1 MFQSC
6 NKIVLSMFQ
15 SCNKIVLSVF
25 QSCNKIVLPVFQSFN
40 KIVLSMFQSCN
51 KIVLPV
57 FQSCNKIVLS
67 VFQSCNKIVLPV
79 FQSFNKIV
87 LSMFQ
92 SCNKIVL
99 SVFQSCN
106 KIVLPVFQ
114 SCNKIVLPVFQSFNK
129 IVLSMFQSCNKI
141 VLSVFQS
148 CNKIVLPVFQSC
160 NKIVLSVFQS
170 CNKIVLPVFQSCNK
184 IVFLSMFQSCNKI
197 VLPVFQSCNKIVPPM
212 FQTQDEQQRQQEFAA
227 SLISR
232 LHSDECGN
240 STWPTESVVNEEGAS
255 GDNAHDSSLDWTTEE
270 PPQKR
275 AKLEAAS
282 PVKQSCQASPQVKT
296 EAVIASDS
304 NGFNNVEV
312 VKEVDEQEGTIQ
324 EGAKQ
329 EGECIVIKQE
339 SVDNEVLE
347 ETIQSLHVDHKHL
360 DICNLSNGVGD
371 TSQPTKDDAETAD
384 IQHDNVGG
392 TGRGN
397 SYPYRR
403 CPLCDRLFETRSK
416 LLTHLA
422 SATCILSW
430 GEDKQ
435 IPEDLAREIKAMEEV
450 QGTACPRCG
459 KTFQYKRNAKTH
471 YALNLCGRKPV
482 KRNPEKLVKDPT
494 TNMYHCRHCDF
505 TAHSPRKIIEHEARS
520 HLEKKYACSVCE
532 RRYGSE
538 YLLNQHMKLTHLSE
552 KTIGICH
559 VCGNSMKSKYL
570 KRHIQICHDPNYV
583 ARERRTAGKEV
594 NCPKCA
600 YVGQNMRGLRRHHAR
615 RHEEKTFQCGE
626 CNTRFALHVDLSRH
640 VLVMHSDACPARA
653 TVECPHCQ
661 KSMLKKNLDVHIH
674 NVHDK
679 IKAHVCCICSRAFQ
693 TKYTLRCHLETHKK
707 RSERTY
713 KFLCAE
719 CGGSFNNKTVYKDHV
734 NMHTG
739 NRPYHC
745 NICNKA
751 FKQISTYSRHMTL
764 HRSCGRFQCKVCG
777 ESFTRQRLLD
787 AHTSG
792 QHGDRLVCLCGLQL
806 DSMQEVNAH
815 KATCSVWLGQ
825 EPQTTTEMENLLALA
840 QEQSQV
846 VLDSTGAATV
856 VTADGETLFL
866 FHDDK
871 LTEENEQGTLFLVN
885 KPTSDDIMDLDGTIV
900 DEHDAATVAK
910 QEGGEDDP
918 DANTE
923 EQSFLCGYCQ
933 QLFVGLDLVQNHM
946 LTAHINEL
954 PQDTGQIQLALHP
967 SQDDEQ
973 QRVDGLLLSG
983 TDQLV
988 GEAYDGDTSQLVLSD
1003 TATKDVLEQEDAELV
1018 GDSQETL
1025 QLETQEYDTL

>member
-1 MFQSC
+1 MLHSFVCRIINNVDTGLRLVVVFPLITCCNKIVLPVFLSC
-6 NKIVLSMFQ
+6 NKIVLHMF
-15 SCNKIVLSVF
+15 L
-25 QSCNKIVLPVFQSFN
+25 SCNKIVLPVFLSCN
-40 KIVLSMFQSCN
+40 KIVLRMFLSCN

-57 FQSCNKIVLS
+57 FLSCNKIVLRM
-67 VFQSCNKIVLPV
+67 FLSCNKIVLPV
-79 FQSFNKIV
+79 F
-87 LSMFQ
+87 L

-99 SVFQSCN
+99 RMFLSCN
-106 KIVLPVFQ
+106 KIVLHMFLT
-114 SCNKIVLPVFQSFNK
+114 CNKIVMTV
-129 IVLSMFQSCNKI
+129 
-141 VLSVFQS
+141 
-148 CNKIVLPVFQSC
+148 
-160 NKIVLSVFQS
+160 
-170 CNKIVLPVFQSCNK
+170 
-184 IVFLSMFQSCNKI
+184 
-197 VLPVFQSCNKIVPPM
+197 

-232 LHSDECGN
+232 LHSNECGD
-240 STWPTESVVNEEGAS
+240 SAWATESVLNEEGPTS
-255 GDNAHDSSLDWTTEE
+255 GDNANDCSMDWTTEG

-275 AKLEAAS
+275 AKREAAS
-282 PVKQSCQASPQVKT
+282 PVKQSCQASVQVKT
-296 EAVIASDS
+296 EAVVASDS
-304 NGFNNVEV
+304 SYNNVEIV
-312 VKEVDEQEGTIQ
+312 ERADEHEGTTK
-324 EGAKQ
+324 EGTKQ
-329 EGECIVIKQE
+329 EDECIVIKQE
-339 SVDNEVLE
+339 SVDNARHR
-347 ETIQSLHVDHKHL
+347 ETIQVDHTV
-360 DICNLSNGVGD
+360 GVGEI
-371 TSQPTKDDAETAD
+371 SQPAKYDAETAD

-392 TGRGN
+392 TCS
-397 SYPYRR
+397 SYPHRR

-459 KTFQYKRNAKTH
+459 KNFQYKRNAKTH

-505 TAHSPRKIIEHEARS
+505 TAHSPRKVIEHEARS
-520 HLEKKYACSVCE
+520 HLEKKYACNVCE

-583 ARERRTAGKEV
+583 QRERRAPGAEV
-594 NCPKCA
+594 NCPKCS
-600 YVGQNMRGLRRHHAR
+600 YVGRSMRGLRRHHAR

-626 CNTRFALHVDLSRH
+626 CGTRFALQVDLSRH

-661 KSMLKKNLDVHIH
+661 KVMLKKNLDVHIH

-679 IKAHVCCICSRAFQ
+679 IKAHVCCVCSKAFQ
-693 TKYTLRCHLETHKK
+693 TKYTLHCHLETHKK

-713 KFLCAE
+713 KFLCSV

-739 NRPYHC
+739 NRPYQC
-745 NICNKA
+745 NICSKA

-787 AHTSG
+787 AHTSS

-806 DSMQEVNAH
+806 DSMHEANSH
-815 KATCSVWLGQ
+815 KATCNVWLGQ
-825 EPQTTTEMENLLALA
+825 DQQTTAEIENLLALA

-846 VLDSTGAATV
+846 VLDGTGAATV

-871 LTEENEQGTLFLVN
+871 LSEENEQGTLFLVN
-885 KPTSDDIMDLDGTIV
+885 KPTSDDGMALDGALV
-900 DEHDAATVAK
+900 SSMDEHDTMTVAK
-910 QEGGEDDP
+910 QDGSADDK
-918 DANTE
+918 DANGDSG

-946 LTAHINEL
+946 LTAHLNEL

-967 SQDDEQ
+967 SEDDDQ
-973 QRVDGLLLSG
+973 QHVDGLLLSR
-983 TDQLV
+983 TDQL
-988 GEAYDGDTSQLVLSD
+988 EAESYGGDTSQLVLSE
-1003 TATKDVLEQEDAELV
+1003 TPTQGVQVEQEDTQLL
-1018 GDSQETL
+1018 GSNQETL